1 MPITAE
7 QRRQLNR
14 KRRDGRAEEAY
25 AAILGD
31 LDAPMLGACISLRE
45 REDTKKAGTMAA
57 PADALRYTECSLPAL
72 QRTLGKIQDKYG
84 EGSGRLQEDGEGVFY
99 DLGSGLGKACL
110 QAAVCYPF
118 EAVVGIEVLEGY
130 IRWPSNSSSGTTKS
144 ASEALPPSQ
153 RRSEDDGQ
161 PIDVPDLEFRRG
173 SFAGADLGE
182 ADVAF
187 CHCAAFDKHT
197 LKEAQAAPA
206 TLRPGAFAITVTHEL
221 PERLDFETVDSEI
234 LELDGRGRSS
244 SLRRSTRRARWK
256 PPPGDGRTVV
266 LLLLA
271 LHCSVAVSGRCYG
284 ASTASSRPL
293 GPVCRR

>member
-1 MPITAE
+1 
-7 QRRQLNR
+7 
-14 KRRDGRAEEAY
+14 
-25 AAILGD
+25 
-31 LDAPMLGACISLRE
+31 MLGACVSLRE

-57 PADALRYTECSLPAL
+57 PSDALRYTECSLPAL

-118 EAVVGIEVLEGY
+118 EAVVGIEVLEGLHTMALELKQRY
-130 IRWPSNSSSGTTKS
+130 DDKAP
-144 ASEALPPSQ
+144 EALPPSQ

-197 LKEAQAAPA
+197 LKEAQTALA

-234 LELDGRGRSS
+234 LELDGCRTLVFISKKHPPGA
-244 SLRRSTRRARWK
+244 LG
-256 PPPGDGRTVV
+256 PPPGG
-266 LLLLA
+266 
-271 LHCSVAVSGRCYG
+271 
-284 ASTASSRPL
+284 
-293 GPVCRR
+293 